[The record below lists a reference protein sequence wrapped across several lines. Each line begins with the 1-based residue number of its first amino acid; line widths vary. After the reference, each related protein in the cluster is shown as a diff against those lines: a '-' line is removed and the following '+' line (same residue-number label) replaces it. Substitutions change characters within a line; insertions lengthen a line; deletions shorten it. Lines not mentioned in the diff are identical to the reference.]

1 MLIPSILALRFRS
14 LSPKNVIDYIFEAA
28 PLSRSTS
35 KAKPAALP
43 ATGVEPGSRPLR
55 RSLRGAEGLSIAGVA
70 RQAGV
75 SVATVSRVLNAHE
88 NVRPAT
94 RDKVLAAIDASG
106 YRVNEL
112 ARNLRTAESRLLLT
126 MVPDFGNPFYAEIV
140 RGIDSV
146 ARQHGYFMLL
156 CDTGADPGR
165 ERSYFDLLRRRRAD
179 GAICLDPAT
188 IQQALGEASGALPWV
203 ACCEFDPAV
212 GVPYVG
218 IDNYRAAGDAVRHLL
233 SRGHRRIGL
242 INSDIDYLYAR
253 QRQQGYLDALTDAG
267 ITPLDGWRMNLNS
280 LDYEAGASAA
290 ATLMLSPDA
299 PTAIFAVSDTLATG
313 VLHGLR
319 SIGKRVPDD
328 VAVVGFDDISI
339 AAQVDPPLTT
349 IAQPMR
355 ELGETAARLLLQ
367 RLANPLAN
375 VPGVLLPH
383 RLVIRGST

>member
-1 MLIPSILALRFRS
+1 
-14 LSPKNVIDYIFEAA
+14 
-28 PLSRSTS
+28 
-35 KAKPAALP
+35 
-43 ATGVEPGSRPLR
+43 
-55 RSLRGAEGLSIAGVA
+55 
-70 RQAGV
+70 
-75 SVATVSRVLNAHE
+75 VSRVLNDHS
-88 NVRPAT
+88 NVKPAT
-94 RDKVLAAIDASG
+94 RDRVLAAIEASG

-126 MVPDFGNPFYAEIV
+126 RVPDVGNPFYAEIV

-179 GAICLDPAT
+179 GAICLDPTT
-188 IQQALGEASGALPWV
+188 IQQALAEESGTLPWV

-218 IDNYRAAGDAVRHLL
+218 IDNYSAARDAVRHLL
-233 SRGHRRIGL
+233 ARGCRRIAL
-242 INSDIDYLYAR
+242 VNSSDSYLYAR
-253 QRQQGYLDALTDAG
+253 QREQGYADALREAG
-267 ITPLDGWRMNLNS
+267 LEPDPRWRVGVAS
-280 LDYEAGASAA
+280 LDYVAGSTAA
-290 ATLMLSPDA
+290 AALMQLPDQPDA
-299 PTAIFAVSDTLATG
+299 VFAVSDTLAIG
-313 VLHGLR
+313 VIAGLR
-319 SIGKRVPDD
+319 EAGRRVPDD
-328 VAVVGFDDISI
+328 IAVVGFDDISL

-367 RLANPLAN
+367 RLADPAAK

-383 RLVIRGST
+383 KLVVRGSA

>member
-1 MLIPSILALRFRS
+1 MSKS
-14 LSPKNVIDYIFEAA
+14 LSKAASAKSKTRQQPEAQ
-28 PLSRSTS
+28 
-35 KAKPAALP
+35 
-43 ATGVEPGSRPLR
+43 PLR
-55 RSLRGAEGLSIAGVA
+55 PAEGLSIAQVA
-70 RQAGV
+70 EQAGV
-75 SVATVSRVLNAHE
+75 SVATVSRVLNGHE

-94 RDKVLAAIDASG
+94 RDKVLAAVDASG

-126 MVPDFGNPFYAEIV
+126 MVPDVGNPFYAEIV

-188 IQQALGEASGALPWV
+188 IQQALGEASSALPWV
-203 ACCEFDPAV
+203 ACCEFDPAM

-233 SRGHRRIGL
+233 ARGHRRIGL
-242 INSDIDYLYAR
+242 INSDVDYLYAR
-253 QRQQGYLDALTDAG
+253 QRQQGYLDALTEAG
-267 ITPLDGWRMNLNS
+267 ITPDEAWRMNLNS

-290 ATLMLSPDA
+290 ALLMQPPHASKTA
-299 PTAIFAVSDTLATG
+299 PSAIFAVSDTLAIG
-313 VLHGLR
+313 VIHGLR
-319 SIGKRVPDD
+319 NVGKRVPDD
-328 VAVVGFDDISI
+328 VAVVGFDDISL
-339 AAQVDPPLTT
+339 AAQIDPPLTT

-383 RLVIRGST
+383 RLVIRRSA

>member
-1 MLIPSILALRFRS
+1 MPR
-14 LSPKNVIDYIFEAA
+14 P
-28 PLSRSTS
+28 TS
-35 KAKPAALP
+35 KAKPVESAATRAAAVTP
-43 ATGVEPGSRPLR
+43 AP
-55 RSLRGAEGLSIAGVA
+55 EGLSIAGVA

-140 RGIDSV
+140 RGIDSI

-188 IQQALGEASGALPWV
+188 IQQALGEASSALPWV
-203 ACCEFDPAV
+203 ACCEFDPAM

-233 SRGHRRIGL
+233 ARGHRRIGL
-242 INSDIDYLYAR
+242 INSDVDYLYAR
-253 QRQQGYLDALTDAG
+253 QRQQGYLDALTEAG
-267 ITPLDGWRMNLNS
+267 IEPLDGWRMNLNS

-290 ATLMLSPDA
+290 VSLMLPRQGRGQGQTEPPS
-299 PTAIFAVSDTLATG
+299 AIFAVSDTLATG

-319 SIGKRVPDD
+319 SIGKRVPQD

-383 RLVIRGST
+383 RLIQRRSA

>member
-1 MLIPSILALRFRS
+1 M
-14 LSPKNVIDYIFEAA
+14 
-28 PLSRSTS
+28 SRSVS
-35 KAKPAALP
+35 KTASAKAASAKAASAKAASAKASSSAKRPQPEAQPLHPA
-43 ATGVEPGSRPLR
+43 G
-55 RSLRGAEGLSIAGVA
+55 GLSIAQVA
-70 RQAGV
+70 QQAGV
-75 SVATVSRVLNAHE
+75 SVATVSRVLNGHE
-88 NVRPAT
+88 NVRPVT
-94 RDKVLAAIDASG
+94 RDKVLAAVDASG

-126 MVPDFGNPFYAEIV
+126 MVPDVGNPFYAEIV

-188 IQQALGEASGALPWV
+188 IQQALGEASSALPWV
-203 ACCEFDPAV
+203 ACCEFDPAM

-233 SRGHRRIGL
+233 ARGHRRIGL

-253 QRQQGYLDALTDAG
+253 QRQQGYLDALTEAG
-267 ITPLDGWRMNLNS
+267 ITPHERWRMNLNS

-290 ATLMLSPDA
+290 ALLMEQPDA
-299 PTAIFAVSDTLATG
+299 PSAIFAVSDTLAIG
-313 VLHGLR
+313 VIHGLR
-319 SIGKRVPDD
+319 NVGKRVPDD
-328 VAVVGFDDISI
+328 VAVVGFDDISL
-339 AAQVDPPLTT
+339 AAQIDPPLTT

-383 RLVIRGST
+383 RLVIRRSA

>member
-1 MLIPSILALRFRS
+1 MSKS
-14 LSPKNVIDYIFEAA
+14 LPKAAPAAA
-28 PLSRSTS
+28 PLSS
-35 KAKPAALP
+35 PAARKRP
-43 ATGVEPGSRPLR
+43 PPEAQPSRPV
-55 RSLRGAEGLSIAGVA
+55 EGLSIAQVA
-70 RQAGV
+70 EQAGV
-75 SVATVSRVLNAHE
+75 SVATVSRVLNGHE

-94 RDKVLAAIDASG
+94 RDKVLAAVDASG

-126 MVPDFGNPFYAEIV
+126 MVPDVGNPFYAEIV

-188 IQQALGEASGALPWV
+188 IQQALGEASSELPWV
-203 ACCEFDPAV
+203 ACCEFDPTT

-233 SRGHRRIGL
+233 ARGHRRIGL
-242 INSDIDYLYAR
+242 INSDVDYLYAR
-253 QRQQGYLDALTDAG
+253 QRQQGYLDALIEAG
-267 ITPLDGWRMNLNS
+267 ITPDDHWRMNLNS

-290 ATLMLSPDA
+290 ALLMQQPNA
-299 PTAIFAVSDTLATG
+299 PSAIFAVSDTLAIG
-313 VLHGLR
+313 VIHGLR
-319 SIGKRVPDD
+319 NVGKRVPDD
-328 VAVVGFDDISI
+328 VAVVGFDDISL
-339 AAQVDPPLTT
+339 AAQIDPPLTT

-383 RLVIRGST
+383 RLVIRRSA

>member
-1 MLIPSILALRFRS
+1 M
-14 LSPKNVIDYIFEAA
+14 
-28 PLSRSTS
+28 SRSTS
-35 KAKPAALP
+35 KAKPAAVS
-43 ATGVEPGSRPLR
+43 ATGDEPQPPS
-55 RSLRGAEGLSIAGVA
+55 GAARAAQGLSIAGVA

-188 IQQALGEASGALPWV
+188 IQQAQSDASGALPWV
-203 ACCEFDPAV
+203 ACCEFDPEV

-242 INSDIDYLYAR
+242 INSDVDYLYAR
-253 QRQQGYLDALTDAG
+253 QRQQGYLDALTEAG

-290 ATLMLSPDA
+290 ATLMLPPDA

-339 AAQVDPPLTT
+339 AAQIDPPLTT

>member
-1 MLIPSILALRFRS
+1 MPPERQRARAV
-14 LSPKNVIDYIFEAA
+14 P
-28 PLSRSTS
+28 
-35 KAKPAALP
+35 
-43 ATGVEPGSRPLR
+43 RPLK
-55 RSLRGAEGLSIAGVA
+55 GMSIGGVA
-70 RQAGV
+70 QQAGV
-75 SVATVSRVLNAHE
+75 SVATVSRVLNGHV
-88 NVRPAT
+88 NVRAET
-94 RDKVLAAIDASG
+94 REKVLAAVASSG

-126 MVPDFGNPFYAEIV
+126 MVPDVGNPFYAEIV

-179 GAICLDPAT
+179 GAICLDPAAV
-188 IQQALGEASGALPWV
+188 QQALAEESNALPWV
-203 ACCEFDPAV
+203 ACCEFDPSV

-233 SRGHRRIGL
+233 SRGHRRIAL
-242 INSDIDYLYAR
+242 INSDDGYLYAR
-253 QRQQGYLDALTDAG
+253 QRQQGYLDALRDAG
-267 ITPLDGWRMNLNS
+267 VTPDERWRLNMNS

-290 ATLMLSPDA
+290 ALLMTWSDA
-299 PTAIFAVSDTLATG
+299 PTAIFAVSDTLAIG
-313 VLHGLR
+313 VIKGLR
-319 SIGKRVPDD
+319 SVGKRVPDD
-328 VAVVGFDDISI
+328 VAVVGFDDISL
-339 AAQVDPPLTT
+339 AAQIDPPLTT

-367 RLANPLAN
+367 RLANRAAN

-383 RLVIRGST
+383 RLVVRGST

>member
-1 MLIPSILALRFRS
+1 MSRPSAHDSGGSR
-14 LSPKNVIDYIFEAA
+14 A
-28 PLSRSTS
+28 PASGR
-35 KAKPAALP
+35 AGAALP
-43 ATGVEPGSRPLR
+43 APTQMSIGNV
-55 RSLRGAEGLSIAGVA
+55 AE
-70 RQAGV
+70 QAGV
-75 SVATVSRVLNAHE
+75 SVATVSRVLNGHA
-88 NVRPAT
+88 NVRAET
-94 RDKVLAAIDASG
+94 RDKVLAAVAASG

-126 MVPDFGNPFYAEIV
+126 MVPDVGNPFYAEIV

-188 IQQALGEASGALPWV
+188 VQQALAEESVALPWV
-203 ACCEFDPAV
+203 ACCEFDTGV

-218 IDNYRAAGDAVRHLL
+218 IDNYQAAGDAVRHLL
-233 SRGHRRIGL
+233 SRGHRRIAL
-242 INSDIDYLYAR
+242 INSGDGYLYAR
-253 QRQQGYLDALTDAG
+253 QREQGYLDALREAG
-267 ITPLDGWRMNLNS
+267 LAPHEQGIVHLDS

-290 ATLMLSPDA
+290 AMLMSRAKDA
-299 PTAIFAVSDTLATG
+299 PTAIFAVSDTLAIG
-313 VLHGLR
+313 VIKGLR

-328 VAVVGFDDISI
+328 VAVVGFDDISL
-339 AAQVDPPLTT
+339 AAQIDPPLTT

-367 RLANPLAN
+367 RLANRAAQ

-383 RLVIRGST
+383 RLVVRGSA

>member
-1 MLIPSILALRFRS
+1 
-14 LSPKNVIDYIFEAA
+14 
-28 PLSRSTS
+28 
-35 KAKPAALP
+35 
-43 ATGVEPGSRPLR
+43 
-55 RSLRGAEGLSIAGVA
+55 
-70 RQAGV
+70 V
-75 SVATVSRVLNAHE
+75 SVATVSRVLNGHA

-94 RDKVLAAIDASG
+94 RDKVLAAVDASG

-126 MVPDFGNPFYAEIV
+126 MVPDVGNPFYAEIV

-188 IQQALGEASGALPWV
+188 VQQALAEESGALPWV

-233 SRGHRRIGL
+233 AQGHRRIGL
-242 INSDIDYLYAR
+242 INSDVAYLYAR
-253 QRQQGYLDALTDAG
+253 QRQQGYLDALRDAG
-267 ITPLDGWRMNLNS
+267 ITPDERWRMNLNS

-290 ATLMLSPDA
+290 AMLMAQRDA
-299 PTAIFAVSDTLATG
+299 PSAIFAVSDTLAIG
-313 VLHGLR
+313 VIHGLR
-319 SIGKRVPDD
+319 SVGKRVPDD
-328 VAVVGFDDISI
+328 VAVIGFDDISL
-339 AAQVDPPLTT
+339 AAQIDPPLTT

-383 RLVIRGST
+383 RLVIRGSA

>member
-1 MLIPSILALRFRS
+1 MSKP
-14 LSPKNVIDYIFEAA
+14 
-28 PLSRSTS
+28 TS
-35 KAKPAALP
+35 KAKPAAV
-43 ATGVEPGSRPLR
+43 AGSRAEPLARPDARPEPRAGLR
-55 RSLRGAEGLSIAGVA
+55 RQPRPQPRPPEPARPAAEDLSIAGVA

-156 CDTGADPGR
+156 CDTGADAGR

-188 IQQALGEASGALPWV
+188 IQQALGEASSALPWV
-203 ACCEFDPAV
+203 ACCEFDPSM

-233 SRGHRRIGL
+233 ARGHRRITL

-253 QRQQGYLDALTDAG
+253 QRQQGYLDALTEAG

-280 LDYEAGASAA
+280 LDYEAGTSAA
-290 ATLMLSPDA
+290 AVLMQTTHAQNAA

-339 AAQVDPPLTT
+339 ASQVDPPLTT

-383 RLVIRGST
+383 RLVIREST